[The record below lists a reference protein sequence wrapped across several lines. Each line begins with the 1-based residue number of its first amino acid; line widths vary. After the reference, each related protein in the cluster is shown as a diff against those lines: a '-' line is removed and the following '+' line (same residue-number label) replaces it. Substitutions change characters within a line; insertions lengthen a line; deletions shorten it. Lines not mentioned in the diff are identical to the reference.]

1 MRRRISKERP
11 ALLGLVFFFV
21 LVFGM
26 ARADERSA
34 PAADVYNRAVRLY
47 EKGNWDQA
55 KEYFHQYLAEYSDTP
70 LYITCL
76 YYLGY
81 CYQQLGN
88 VPEAVSIYH
97 KVIDEAHEGDAFWGE
112 MAEHRIMEM
121 GETSKDRKPD

>member
-1 MRRRISKERP
+1 MPNRP
-11 ALLGLVFFFV
+11 VLWGLVLFFV
-21 LVFGM
+21 FGFGIV
-26 ARADERSA
+26 RADERSA

-47 EKGNWDQA
+47 EKGSWDQA

-70 LYITCL
+70 LYVTCL

-88 VPEAVSIYH
+88 VPEAASIYH
-97 KVIDEAHEGDAFWGE
+97 KVIDEAHAEDAFWGE

-121 GETSKDRKPD
+121 DKALKHHTPD